1 MKFKKNIKQETVD
14 EKEILSKQKKQEK
27 KDVDKN
33 TESNVKVETGWN
45 NWEIKDVMKEKVC
58 G

>member
-1 MKFKKNIKQETVD
+1 MNIKQETVD
-14 EKEILSKQKKQEK
+14 EKEVLSKQKKQEK
-27 KDVDKN
+27 EDVDKK
-33 TESNVKVETGWN
+33 TETNVKVETGWN